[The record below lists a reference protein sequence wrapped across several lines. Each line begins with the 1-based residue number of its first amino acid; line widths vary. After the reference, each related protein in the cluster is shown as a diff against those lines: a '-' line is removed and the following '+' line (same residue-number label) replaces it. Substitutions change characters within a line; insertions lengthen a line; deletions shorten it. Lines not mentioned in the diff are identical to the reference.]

1 MPNPITRWMK
11 RILPHSLFG
20 RALMII
26 IMPLILVQVISA
38 YVFYDRHWYTLTRR
52 LALGVAG
59 DIGLVIDQRG
69 ALSNDLAWQRSFY
82 TVLLDTELNIDFHKG
97 EILPNRS
104 EQDLLGSFDDIL
116 REALRE
122 RVRRPFFVDWPEGD
136 ERDITVRVQLSD
148 GTLSVVVPRQRL
160 FSSTT
165 YIFILWMVGSSL
177 LLFAVAALFMRNQV
191 RPIRRL
197 ARAAE
202 NFGKGRDADDFPGG
216 GATEV
221 RQAAAAFVEMRDRI
235 RRHVQQRTDMLS
247 GVSHDLR
254 TPLTRMKLQLA
265 MLGPSPEVDDLRTD
279 VIEMERMIEGYL
291 AFARGEAGEMPVP
304 TDLKDVLDEVA
315 ATAQREG
322 VPVDVDLKEPVR
334 LPLRPQA
341 FRRAISNLVANAG
354 RFAKRV
360 WITASRDGDHIDI
373 VIDDDGPGIPLEQ
386 REEVFRPFFRLEGS
400 RNPETGGVGLGLTIA
415 RDVMRGH
422 GGDLT
427 LDDSPRGGLR
437 ACVRLPA

>member
-1 MPNPITRWMK
+1 MADPVTQWLK
-11 RILPHSLFG
+11 RVLPHSLFG
-20 RALMII
+20 RAVLII
-26 IMPLILVQVISA
+26 VMPLILVQVIST
-38 YVFYDRHWYTLTRR
+38 YVFYDRHWYTMTKR

-59 DIGLVIDQRG
+59 DIGMIIDQRN
-69 ALSNDLAWQRSFY
+69 LLPNDAEWQRSFY
-82 TVLLDTELNIDFHKG
+82 AALLDAELVVQFHKG
-97 EILPNRS
+97 EILPNRDES
-104 EQDLLGSFDDIL
+104 DLLGSFDDIL
-116 REALRE
+116 RDALRE
-122 RVRRPFFVDWPEGD
+122 RVRRPFQVDWPEGE
-136 ERDITVRVQLSD
+136 ERDITVRVQLAD
-148 GTLSVVVPRQRL
+148 GALIAVVPRQRL
-160 FSSTT
+160 YSSTT

-177 LLFAVAALFMRNQV
+177 LLFAVAAMFMRNQV

-197 ARAAE
+197 AQAADR
-202 NFGKGRDADDFPGG
+202 FGKGRDDPDFHLS

-221 RQAAAAFVEMRDRI
+221 RQAAAAFIEMRDRI

-265 MLGPSPEVDDLRTD
+265 MLGPSPEVEDLRTD
-279 VIEMERMIEGYL
+279 VAEMERMIEGYL
-291 AFARGEAGEMPVP
+291 AFARGEGGETPVP
-304 TDLKDVLDEVA
+304 TDLKGVLDEVV
-315 ATAQREG
+315 ATAEREG
-322 VPVDVDLKEPVR
+322 VPVDVEMQQPLT
-334 LPLRPQA
+334 LPLKPLA
-341 FRRAISNLVANAG
+341 FRRAVSNLVANAG

-360 WITASRDGDHIDI
+360 WITALRDGDHVEIL
-373 VIDDDGPGIPLEQ
+373 IDDDGPGIPAEQ

-422 GGDLT
+422 GGELT

>member
-1 MPNPITRWMK
+1 MSNPVTQWLK

-26 IMPLILVQVISA
+26 VMPLILVQVISA

-52 LALGVAG
+52 LTLGVAG

-69 ALSNDLAWQRSFY
+69 ILRNDVEWQRSFY
-82 TVLLDTELNIDFHKG
+82 SALLDTELNFDFHKG
-97 EILPNRS
+97 EILPNRPDL
-104 EQDLLGSFDDIL
+104 DLLGSLDDLL
-116 REALRE
+116 RDGLRE
-122 RVRRPFFVDWPEGD
+122 RVRRPFLVEWPEGD
-136 ERDITVRVQLSD
+136 ERDVTVRVQLAD
-148 GTLSVVVPRQRL
+148 GVLSVVVPRQRL
-160 FSSTT
+160 FSSTA

-177 LLFAVAALFMRNQV
+177 LFFGIAAIFMRNQV

-202 NFGKGRDADDFPGG
+202 NFGKGRDVDEFPGG

-221 RQAAAAFVEMRDRI
+221 RQAAAAFVEMRGRI

-265 MLGPSPEVDDLRTD
+265 MLPPSPEVEDLRAD
-279 VIEMERMIEGYL
+279 VTEMERMIEGYL
-291 AFARGEAGEMPVP
+291 AFARGEAGETSVP
-304 TDLKDVLDEVA
+304 TNLKDVLDEVA
-315 ATAQREG
+315 ATAEREG
-322 VPVDVDLKEPVR
+322 VPVDVELSEPLR
-334 LPLRPQA
+334 LPLKPVA

-373 VIDDDGPGIPLEQ
+373 LIDDDGPGIPAEQ

>member
-1 MPNPITRWMK
+1 MHNPVTLWLK
-11 RILPHSLFG
+11 RVLPHSLFG
-20 RALMII
+20 RALLII
-26 IMPLILVQVISA
+26 VMPLILVQVIST
-38 YVFYDRHWYTLTRR
+38 YVFYDRHWYTMTRR

-69 ALSNDLAWQRSFY
+69 YLHNDADWQRAFY
-82 TVLLDTELNIDFHKG
+82 ALLLDTELSADFHKG

-104 EQDLLGSFDDIL
+104 EHDLFGTFDDIL

-122 RVRRPFFVDWPEGD
+122 RVRRPFNVDWPEGD
-136 ERDITVRVQLSD
+136 ERDVTVRVQLAD
-148 GTLSVVVPRQRL
+148 GVLSVVVPRQRL

-197 ARAAE
+197 AQAADS
-202 NFGKGRDADDFPGG
+202 FGKGRDVDEVPGG

-265 MLGPSPEVDDLRTD
+265 MLGPSPEVEDLRAD

-291 AFARGEAGEMPVP
+291 AFARGEGGEMPVP
-304 TDLKDVLDEVA
+304 TDLKGVLDEVA
-315 ATAQREG
+315 ATAEREG
-322 VPVDVDLKEPVR
+322 VPVDVEMKQPIE
-334 LPLRPQA
+334 LPLRPLA

-360 WITASRDGDHIDI
+360 WITAARDGGHIDI
-373 VIDDDGPGIPLEQ
+373 LIDDDGPGIPADQ
-386 REEVFRPFFRLEGS
+386 REEVFRPCFRLEGS
-400 RNPETGGVGLGLTIA
+400 RNPATGGVGRGLTSA
-415 RDVMRGH
+415 RGVMRGP
-422 GGDLT
+422 G
-427 LDDSPRGGLR
+427 
-437 ACVRLPA
+437 